1 MAKGFELP
9 EYYLCRGRKVNLT
22 LGMQVVREER
32 ASSHSLPSA
41 VDHDLG
47 PRPSSIAEE
56 TFESLEEIEAQ
67 TIPNLLPDDDDLFS
81 GVTDGL
87 DSIARPN
94 NRDDMEDL
102 DLCSSVG
109 GLEDWS

>member
-1 MAKGFELP
+1 MGTQMAKGFELP

-47 PRPSSIAEE
+47 PRPSSIAGFASNCMDAAEVNIVGDRYDYC
-56 TFESLEEIEAQ
+56 FFSSSLS
-67 TIPNLLPDDDDLFS
+67 DLF
-81 GVTDGL
+81 
-87 DSIARPN
+87 
-94 NRDDMEDL
+94 NRKCKSFL
-102 DLCSSVG
+102 FFGRLI
-109 GLEDWS
+109 